1 MFRLTLPLIAVLL
14 MGACTMNTG
23 PYVETDECQIWPLRA
38 CDDRK
43 DEWKEGGQKAA
54 PPEKP
59 SEAPQKPS
67 KPSRTQPTP
76 KAPEAAPEAPESPTE
91 GDTPGEGPY
100 DDEGTDEG
108 TDEGQEEADQRRGQN
123 PGEGSNP
130 GNDKPVGNSKF
141 DGERGEEPSGKDKK
155 KHGRH
160 PKH

>member
-67 KPSRTQPTP
+67 KPSRTQPTQ
-76 KAPEAAPEAPESPTE
+76 KAPEAAQEPSESPTE
-91 GDTPGEGPY
+91 GDT
-100 DDEGTDEG
+100 TDSPVSE
-108 TDEGQEEADQRRGQN
+108 DEGQEEDDQRRGQN